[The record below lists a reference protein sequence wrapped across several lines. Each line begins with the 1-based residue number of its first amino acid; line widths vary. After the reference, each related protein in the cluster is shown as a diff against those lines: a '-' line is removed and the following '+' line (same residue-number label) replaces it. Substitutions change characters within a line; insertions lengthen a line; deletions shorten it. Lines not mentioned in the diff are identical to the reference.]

1 MKKIELF
8 QKVVETVIG
17 QISSESYYLELMLTI
32 ALERM
37 LQDILPEEEMLLKTM
52 VTMFNDNPEYVS
64 SFLAETLKRGALIN
78 KEKEEQIRQT
88 WSQYIV

>member
-1 MKKIELF
+1 ML
-8 QKVVETVIG
+8 VVPFLDPV
-17 QISSESYYLELMLTI
+17 
-32 ALERM
+32 
-37 LQDILPEEEMLLKTM
+37 DNPEEEMLLKTM